1 MWSPGR
7 LKSTRAFPGVLFV
20 GVCTCSRENAVSGGP
35 PASGRWGG
43 IAVALLGHT
52 PVINLRWISG
62 METFPTIKVQ
72 GED

>member
-1 MWSPGR
+1 M
-7 LKSTRAFPGVLFV
+7 